1 MCTLA
6 TDNIAISG
14 GIVTALGG
22 KEAAGIGSGYVG
34 SGSGDKTLP
43 DGAVRISGGTVL
55 STKSASGDSDLI
67 SSGNTISTSS
77 DSKSL
82 VITGGSVHG
91 ATGSVSPRPVDG
103 NGTLL
108 YSVTIGGFTPGAEVS
123 ISCDDLPADYSI
135 DGTVADATGCICIW
149 LAATNHPHVIVA
161 DGRYYETPY
170 PDDDDVSFGAGAGS
184 IEPPDDINPSGT
196 QPLWRVK
203 VQGLEPDAAV
213 ALAIDAEYRTLSD
226 NADANGN
233 YFFYIADGRYL
244 FKANGID
251 YAVIVAGGDA
261 VALRIDLTPTGVSA
275 DGIDV
280 SEGLGYGW
288 QYDFSTS
295 NLVVALGGIVLSG
308 TNTDGRVRVS
318 IEADM
323 ALTVSNLVLA
333 ATNAAAVSLVS
344 GVSASVVLAGDSE
357 LIGGADH
364 AALECVTNAAL
375 TIVGD
380 GALTATGGSMAAGIG
395 GGRDAFYGSV
405 RIAGGIVTAY
415 GGENGAGI
423 GGGRTGRGGTVEIDG
438 GTTVATGGENG
449 AGIGGGWNGRG
460 NSISVKGG
468 DVTAQGGSLASAIG
482 PGDSRTAF
490 FPTGDTISIS
500 GGIVR
505 VNSGSSDAAAVGCS
519 RYGSCGKISISG
531 GTVLFPGNQQC
542 HIGDGRQSRPESVT
556 ITGGSIAA
564 ERKKIYPLPTA
575 GSKVLWRVTVDTGA
589 ANKMIEVSGLG
600 GYGVKDISSDD
611 AGKIYLWLPNGEY
624 AFSADGENYFAIVA
638 DADTVAARELPPLGL
653 RVNGEDIAQ
662 RKGDGWFY
670 DSDGVLTLSGL
681 AGYAL
686 EADDPAYSNLVRV
699 VVRGTTAVSVS
710 NVVVA
715 STVWRES
722 ALVVES
728 GADATLT
735 LFGTNVFIGAATG
748 GAPGI
753 AVRESA
759 VLTIG
764 GEGALVATGGQ
775 YGAGIGS
782 GGRFG
787 DYLGGGE
794 GTAFG
799 TIRIVGGN
807 VTATGGHSSA
817 GIGSGLDGRGGTV
830 EISGG
835 TVTAIGWW
843 GGAGIGS
850 GREDGVGVSTTI
862 SGGLITANGSSGGA
876 GIGGGQGSSSNAVS
890 IVGGDITAK
899 GGTAAPGIGTGD
911 QLGAYTQTGD
921 TISIS
926 GGIIWVQAHV
936 GASPGFVNAASIGCS
951 DMGSCGAISISGGTI
966 LFAENQLWHI
976 GAGRRKYATAE
987 SVTISGGSIAAG
999 ENLIDPAPS
1008 NGVDRVYRV
1017 TVDVGAANTK
1027 VESLAV
1033 VKDDAAFGYGT
1044 NDLFTDASGN
1054 LRLWLPNGEYEF
1066 VVAGA
1071 HWTAT
1076 VADDATT
1083 AVVVGPTALR
1093 IESIAAA
1100 EDAVTLVVS
1109 AEPDGWITDVS
1120 AQLLRVRAAETL
1132 PLPDRD
1138 AALLPRTDVE
1148 ATANDDGT
1156 ATLTVPRAADVP
1168 RKFYRVEATQ

>member
-1 MCTLA
+1 MRFARAVRTCARAPPRVTPLWHTVQESFSKCTSGMPACFGTGPAPFGPVWHSFEACGVHFCA
-6 TDNIAISG
+6 TPM
-14 GIVTALGG
+14 
-22 KEAAGIGSGYVG
+22 K
-34 SGSGDKTLP
+34 SGDAPPSYTPEMFAEWLAN
-43 DGAVRISGGTVL
+43 DL
-55 STKSASGDSDLI
+55 ASIPRD
-67 SSGNTISTSS
+67 
-77 DSKSL
+77 
-82 VITGGSVHG
+82 
-91 ATGSVSPRPVDG
+91 RPVVLFNHSFWGCNLFD
-103 NGTLL
+103 
-108 YSVTIGGFTPGAEVS
+108 VTK
-123 ISCDDLPADYSI
+123 I
-135 DGTVADATGCICIW
+135 DKGVLTVAGLDA
-149 LAATNHPHVIVA
+149 AAACNLVGLVYGHLHTNQFRRFGKIAVLQTSNPQMGGVDLSPASIRIVKA
-161 DGRYYETPY
+161 DKPGRITSELRHGPKDVWPGVETA
-170 PDDDDVSFGAGAGS
+170 DKG
-184 IEPPDDINPSGT
+184 I
-196 QPLWRVK
+196 WRVK
-203 VQGLEPDAAV
+203 VPGLEPDAAV

-226 NADANGN
+226 KADANGN

-261 VALRIDLTPTGVSA
+261 IARRIDLTPTGVFA

-288 QYDFSTS
+288 RYDFSTS
-295 NLVVALGGIVLSG
+295 NLVVDLDGIVLSG

-333 ATNAAAVSLVS
+333 ATDAAAVSLVS

-357 LIGGADH
+357 LTGGPDH

-395 GGRDAFYGSV
+395 GGRDAFFGSV
-405 RIAGGIVTAY
+405 RIAGGTVTAY
-415 GGENGAGI
+415 GGEDGAGI

-449 AGIGGGWNGRG
+449 AGIGGGWNGSG

-468 DVTAQGGSLASAIG
+468 EVTAQGGSQASAIG

-564 ERKKIYPLPTA
+564 ERKRIYPLPTD
-575 GSKVLWRVTVDTGA
+575 GSKVLWRVTVDTGT

-624 AFSADGENYFAIVA
+624 AFSAGGENYFAIVA

-686 EADDPAYSNLVRV
+686 EADDPSYSNLVRV
-699 VVRGTTAVSVS
+699 VVCGTTAVSVS

-715 STVWRES
+715 STIWRES

-735 LFGTNVFIGAATG
+735 LFGTNVFTGAATG

-764 GEGALVATGGQ
+764 GKGALVATGGQ

-782 GGRFG
+782 VGPWG
-787 DYLGGGE
+787 DYHGGGE

-807 VTATGGHSSA
+807 VTATGGERSA

-830 EISGG
+830 EISGTGG
-835 TVTAIGWW
+835 TVTFGNLVTSNTVASTWTT
-843 GGAGIGS
+843 S
-850 GREDGVGVSTTI
+850 STLKFTLKDSGVSPITVTNETT
-862 SGGLITANGSSGGA
+862 LT
-876 GIGGGQGSSSNAVS
+876 
-890 IVGGDITAK
+890 
-899 GGTAAPGIGTGD
+899 
-911 QLGAYTQTGD
+911 
-921 TISIS
+921 
-926 GGIIWVQAHV
+926 
-936 GASPGFVNAASIGCS
+936 
-951 DMGSCGAISISGGTI
+951 
-966 LFAENQLWHI
+966 
-976 GAGRRKYATAE
+976 
-987 SVTISGGSIAAG
+987 
-999 ENLIDPAPS
+999 
-1008 NGVDRVYRV
+1008 
-1017 TVDVGAANTK
+1017 ANTK
-1027 VESLAV
+1027 VV
-1033 VKDDAAFGYGT
+1033 V
-1044 NDLFTDASGN
+1044 DAS
-1054 LRLWLPNGEYEF
+1054 EYTRGRASHQLIACAREN
-1066 VVAGA
+1066 V
-1071 HWTAT
+1071 TADLD
-1076 VADDATT
+1076 ALDATFIG
-1083 AVVVGPTALR
+1083 ASGAMPGHL
-1093 IESIAAA
+1093 E
-1100 EDAVTLVVS
+1100 L
-1109 AEPDGWITDVS
+1109 
-1120 AQLLRVRAAETL
+1120 
-1132 PLPDRD
+1132 
-1138 AALLPRTDVE
+1138 RTDGLYAVIPR
-1148 ATANDDGT
+1148 GT
-1156 ATLTVPRAADVP
+1156 TIILR
-1168 RKFYRVEATQ
+1168 